1 MTTENRK
8 HTGSIFFALPDGTG
22 LLHTLTGVA
31 DLPRTL
37 GTITHDIPA
46 KTSHVEVLT
55 VHNWLRTPQRFS
67 VIKEILKP
75 DRPDPATTLKG
86 FDYIDVPGLSDRE
99 YKLSFETFKE
109 GNIHSKVALNNN
121 TRNFFR
127 NPIV

>member
-1 MTTENRK
+1 MLEL
-8 HTGSIFFALPDGTG
+8 GLPKLKYMLQLPSTFCNLFTPSG

-31 DLPRTL
+31 DIPRTL

-86 FDYIDVPGLSDRE
+86 LRNYLISKDVHHQI
-99 YKLSFETFKE
+99 K
-109 GNIHSKVALNNN
+109 I
-121 TRNFFR
+121 
-127 NPIV
+127 IW